1 MTIQDELKINK
12 EAVLRIAARHG
23 ASDVRLFGSAAR
35 GDARSGSDIDLL
47 VAAGPETSPWFPAGL
62 KADLE
67 RLLGRNVDVL
77 TEAALHWSIRDR
89 VRREAI
95 PL

>member
-1 MTIQDELKINK
+1 MAVQDELRVKK
-12 EAVLRIAARHG
+12 EAILRIAASHG
-23 ASDVRLFGSAAR
+23 ARDVRLFGSVAR
-35 GDARSGSDIDLL
+35 GDARPDSDIDLL
-47 VAAGPETSPWFPAGL
+47 VSTGPVTSPWFPAGM
-62 KADLE
+62 KEELE
-67 RLLGRNVDVL
+67 RLLGRNVDVM

>member
-47 VAAGPETSPWFPAGL
+47 VAAGPDTSPWFPAGL
-62 KADLE
+62 KEELE
-67 RLLGRNVDVL
+67 WLLGRSVDVM